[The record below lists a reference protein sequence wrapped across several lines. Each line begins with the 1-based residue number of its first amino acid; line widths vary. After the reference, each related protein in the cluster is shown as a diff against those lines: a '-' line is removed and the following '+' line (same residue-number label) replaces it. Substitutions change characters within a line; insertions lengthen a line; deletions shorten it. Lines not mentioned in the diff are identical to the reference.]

1 MRTTFRLFAGL
12 AVCATLLLRPS
23 SAHAQRLTG
32 AEFYSQTK
40 GDDKDHDT
48 GVWVKVVTSD
58 EKTKLAHI
66 SNADNSSGDKTH
78 YNDNTNH
85 TIKLKIDDG
94 HATYEQCKKFRFK
107 VGTKAN
113 GNDDWKFSGRVTLY
127 FEDGKRKLIEHAANT
142 SLNSR
147 GSTYVEFPKWEG
159 GK

>member
-1 MRTTFRLFAGL
+1 MRTRPKLVAGL
-12 AVCATLLLRPS
+12 AVCATLLLRPNL
-23 SAHAQRLTG
+23 AQAQRLTA

-58 EKTKLAHI
+58 EKTEIAHVA
-66 SNADNSSGDKTH
+66 NADNSSGDKTH

-94 HATYEQCKKFRFK
+94 KLTYEQCKKFRFK

-127 FEDGKRKLIEHAANT
+127 FGKRKLVEHAANE

-147 GSTYVEFPKWEG
+147 GSTYVEFPKWAG